1 MAKHRYEFGRLSVCV
16 LFQRWIDRFHSFSS
30 WTRVQKIYVFSQ
42 RIQFTPKIL
51 FKFASTKWCPFK
63 WLTWLFFSLD
73 VNCVAIFETKN
84 TIVTNMVQPYWAWYG
99 QKKKKKNN
107 VRTWIIDKRIFA
119 WGESYFSFSFNSK
132 YYLLWIINMLLTLFK
147 MNR

>member
-1 MAKHRYEFGRLSVCV
+1 MMPI
-16 LFQRWIDRFHSFSS
+16 QMID
-30 WTRVQKIYVFSQ
+30 VF
-42 RIQFTPKIL
+42 
-51 FKFASTKWCPFK
+51 C
-63 WLTWLFFSLD
+63 SLD

-132 YYLLWIINMLLTLFK
+132 CYLLWIINMLLTLFK